1 MDTAAADLTQR
12 APQRDRR
19 NDQPRDEE
27 TRRPGDPRGQVVGG
41 AARIWEESIRT
52 TRQGNAREEHRPE
65 QPEAREQPARR
76 QQPGPLPDNH
86 EDRRQQQGKPDNPE
100 LDDQESRRDAKNE
113 AGQPARKRAAQGAPY
128 VLSITSTFYR
138 GNLLASSG
146 KLFARRYP
154 AGVTSAPA
162 ASRLEGDEPE
172 LQASPSAEAI
182 RLRLADAWGEMGAAW
197 GVAPAIARVQAYL
210 LTRQEPLTEREVR
223 EALNLSHRAASLALA
238 EAESWGLIER
248 VAEPRRVGRRG
259 PAGAAYQA
267 VGDHWRWFGRVVA
280 ERKSREGDP
289 ILGVLERTAA
299 EAQTELKRRPDDREL
314 AALHEWLTTFL
325 VFVRLFDRA
334 VGLVP
339 RLQPRELERGL
350 RLLGEVNDDTVLRL
364 VGLLEGLDDNDV
376 LDLVDALSR
385 LSPKS
390 ARRATKLMSGVVRT
404 VVR

>member
-1 MDTAAADLTQR
+1 MTSTSAAPRLV
-12 APQRDRR
+12 AP
-19 NDQPRDEE
+19 
-27 TRRPGDPRGQVVGG
+27 
-41 AARIWEESIRT
+41 EES
-52 TRQGNAREEHRPE
+52 
-65 QPEAREQPARR
+65 EA
-76 QQPGPLPDNH
+76 
-86 EDRRQQQGKPDNPE
+86 
-100 LDDQESRRDAKNE
+100 
-113 AGQPARKRAAQGAPY
+113 
-128 VLSITSTFYR
+128 
-138 GNLLASSG
+138 
-146 KLFARRYP
+146 
-154 AGVTSAPA
+154 APA
-162 ASRLEGDEPE
+162 S
-172 LQASPSAEAI
+172 QSAQAI

-289 ILGVLERTAA
+289 IIGVLERTAA
-299 EAQTELKRRPDDREL
+299 EAEAEIQKHPRDQEL
-314 AALHEWLTTFL
+314 ASLHEWLTTFL

-350 RLLGEVNDDTVLRL
+350 RLLGEVDDDTVLRL
-364 VGLLEGLDDNDV
+364 VGLLEGLDDKDV

-385 LSPKS
+385 LSPS
-390 ARRATKLMSGVVRT
+390 TARKATRLMSGVVRT
-404 VVR
+404 VLR